1 MRRENE
7 QRIYQNLRKAA
18 KEVLLEKSV
27 ALNAYFG
34 EESRSKING
43 LIISRAIHVATN
55 GMVLFFFYG
64 WVIFHCIY
72 VPHLI
77 YPFLC

>member
-34 EESRSKING
+34 EE
-43 LIISRAIHVATN
+43 
-55 GMVLFFFYG
+55 
-64 WVIFHCIY
+64 
-72 VPHLI
+72 
-77 YPFLC
+77 